1 MRKDI
6 EKEIGKEVSI
16 HAIKMALSRHPK
28 TRTIEKQLRPLITHT
43 LKTITDIGLMTCI
56 RSPRSVALISGYMAE
71 KKKSDAC
78 FFTMI
83 EGTEEIDLI
92 YDMKLA
98 PEIRTLIPE
107 SLHTLT
113 LQDLAIIS
121 LHLSDSEIETP
132 GIFYQLTKR
141 LAFHG
146 INIIQILSTYHEL
159 GIIVKQE
166 DMKAVMALVL

>member
-1 MRKDI
+1 
-6 EKEIGKEVSI
+6 
-16 HAIKMALSRHPK
+16 
-28 TRTIEKQLRPLITHT
+28 
-43 LKTITDIGLMTCI
+43 
-56 RSPRSVALISGYMAE
+56 MAE